1 MSSSSSY
8 PSSSAWSPV
17 PSISVSPSVTTQP
30 SPSPV
35 VDDDSGKQ
43 IAPISSASPPPSFPP
58 ASLPLPPQVV
68 VASRPSI
75 NPQLPVTSPPLPPP
89 AASTQPIISPPPPPS
104 PSSPISTTPYSPPP
118 PPSVKD
124 TSIAPTSPL
133 PPQPPT
139 PAPPLTSPPILP
151 GISPPISPLT
161 PESSSPPPQA
171 VPISRPT
178 LSSPTPSASA
188 SLPSTPQISPPPT
201 SNLAPPPANP
211 SKSQQPQVLT
221 SPPPPPTARPQA
233 PKYLTSL
240 PSPHSLVDRSLP
252 AKPGTGQFH
261 ISTVLVVGC
270 FIGAILLVIIALG
283 LLIFCCK
290 YRRKNKHGPVEEG
303 FYKSPCLAL
312 KDNCHDV
319 APQYPQDNVLLPRT
333 QMLKVVPNPCPQP
346 PRMRSRGGGSGSI
359 SSGPGN
365 PIPTQAPRVALCFSG
380 GTFTYDQLVAATN
393 GFSEANLLGQGGFG
407 YVHKGV
413 LPSGQEIAVKQ
424 LKTDSHQGEREFQA
438 EVETISRVHHKHLV
452 SLVGHCITGP
462 QRLLIYDFVPNKTLE
477 FHLHGKEQPVID
489 WAARM
494 KIAIGS
500 AKGLSYLHE
509 DCNPTII
516 HRDIKASNILL
527 DFRFEAKVC
536 DFGLAKISSDTS
548 TSISHISTRVVG
560 TFGYLAPEYASSGKV
575 TDKSDVYS
583 YGVMLLEL
591 ITGRPPIS
599 KTESSSNVGLVDSTR
614 PLLSQALEDGNFNA
628 LADPRLLSNYNTSE
642 MARMVACAAA
652 CVHHSAWLRPR
663 MSQIVRALEGHVSL
677 RDLDQGMLLGQSTPY
692 TSSGSSNFEAHNSMK
707 FNMTMKNQEYGLSR
721 YSESTSEY
729 GVNPSG
735 SSSEFQQIT

>member
-1 MSSSSSY
+1 MSSSSSSS
-8 PSSSAWSPV
+8 SSSAWSPA
-17 PSISVSPSVTTQP
+17 PSVSPSVNTQP

-43 IAPISSASPPPSFPP
+43 IAPISSASPPPSLPP
-58 ASLPLPPQVV
+58 ASLSPLPPPPQVV
-68 VASRPSI
+68 VASPPSI
-75 NPQLPVTSPPLPPP
+75 NSEPPLTSPPLPPP
-89 AASTQPIISPPPPPS
+89 AASTQPIISPPPP
-104 PSSPISTTPYSPPP
+104 SSPISTTPYSPPP
-118 PPSVKD
+118 PPSVTA
-124 TSIAPTSPL
+124 TSLAPSPL

-161 PESSSPPPQA
+161 PETSSPPPPA

-188 SLPSTPQISPPPT
+188 SLPGTPQISPPPT
-201 SNLAPPPANP
+201 SNLAPPRAKP
-211 SKSQQPQVLT
+211 SKSPLPQVLT
-221 SPPPPPTARPQA
+221 SPPPPPTAPQA

-270 FIGAILLVIIALG
+270 VIGAILLVIIALG
-283 LLIFCCK
+283 VLIFCCK
-290 YRRKNKHGPVEEG
+290 YRRKKNHGPVEEG
-303 FYKSPCLAL
+303 LYKLPCLAQ
-312 KDNCHDV
+312 KDNCHAV
-319 APQYPQDNVLLPRT
+319 APQYPQDNVLLPRA
-333 QMLKVVPNPCPQP
+333 QMLKVVPNPCPQS
-346 PRMRSRGGGSGSI
+346 PRMRSRGGGPGSI
-359 SSGPGN
+359 SSGPEN
-365 PIPTQAPRVALCFSG
+365 PIPTQTQSLCFSR
-380 GTFTYDQLVAATN
+380 GTFTYDQLVVATN

-438 EVETISRVHHKHLV
+438 EVETINRVHHKHLV
-452 SLVGHCITGP
+452 SLVGYCITGAE
-462 QRLLIYDFVPNKTLE
+462 RLLIYEFVPNKTLE

-500 AKGLSYLHE
+500 AKGLAYLHE

-527 DFRFEAKVC
+527 DFRFDAKVC
-536 DFGLAKISSDTS
+536 DFGLAKIFSDTS

-599 KTESSSNVGLVDSTR
+599 KTESSSNEGLVDSTR
-614 PLLSQALEDGNFNA
+614 PSLSQALEDGNFNA

-652 CVHHSAWLRPR
+652 CVRHSAWLRPR
-663 MSQIVRALEGHVSL
+663 MIQIVRALEGHVSL
-677 RDLDQGMLLGQSTPY
+677 TDLDQGMLPGQSTPY

-707 FNMTMKNQEYGLSR
+707 FNMTMKNQIQEYGLRR